1 MNSPKW
7 IESPMSPVI
16 PCVGGK
22 GNRVSARDRSRSKTT
37 LRREGASHEV
47 VAVELEQLVQ
57 VMALIEHA
65 ERELAVSCHHCEAIS
80 REAKDAV
87 RRGHGNSSS
96 GSRAASRFA
105 VV

>member
-1 MNSPKW
+1 
-7 IESPMSPVI
+7 
-16 PCVGGK
+16 
-22 GNRVSARDRSRSKTT
+22 
-37 LRREGASHEV
+37 V

-87 RRGHGNSSS
+87 RRGHGNSSRLQS
-96 GSRAASRFA
+96 S
-105 VV
+105 

>member
-1 MNSPKW
+1 
-7 IESPMSPVI
+7 
-16 PCVGGK
+16 
-22 GNRVSARDRSRSKTT
+22 
-37 LRREGASHEV
+37 V

-65 ERELAVSCHHCEAIS
+65 ERELAVSCHHCEAVS

-87 RRGHGNSSS
+87 RRGHGDSSRD
-96 GSRAASRFA
+96 SRATNRCP